1 VADKRR
7 LPVFQ
12 ADRPDAG
19 PDGDAG
25 PRPPWHWVGFGA
37 VAIFT
42 AWLPLYA
49 VAGALAARLAA
60 TPGADDGQHA
70 GAGATIVA
78 MHAVALAAGS
88 FAGGF
93 VVGRWGDQGVGVRHA
108 ALAGLAAALAA
119 IGAAWVSS
127 GFSPGSLIV
136 VGVAVPL
143 AAAGGWRG
151 LRRRL
156 RRPVDRAGPGARPPG

>member
-1 VADKRR
+1 MAGKRR
-7 LPVFQ
+7 LPLLQ
-12 ADRPDAG
+12 AQKPDDG
-19 PDGDAG
+19 PEGDAE

-42 AWLPLYA
+42 AWLPLSA
-49 VAGALAARLAA
+49 VAGALAARVAA
-60 TPGADDGQHA
+60 TPGADDERHA
-70 GAGATIVA
+70 GVGATIVA
-78 MHAVALAAGS
+78 MHAIALAVGS

-93 VVGRWGDQGVGVRHA
+93 VVGRWGDDGVGVRHA

-119 IGAAWVSS
+119 IGAAWISS

-151 LRRRL
+151 LQGRL
-156 RRPVDRAGPGARPPG
+156 AHGGPGARPPR